1 MDAGKDQPAAVSD
14 MEAVYLWLVSGA
26 LLGLASSLHCV
37 GMCTGISASILF
49 LSPDESPRDRV
60 RTVLLAHLGRAISY
74 ATVGSALGA
83 AGAGLIGSLP
93 PPIAY
98 RMLQWAAAV
107 AMMWI
112 GLSTAGLLP
121 SLAIADRM
129 LAPLSSTIGGVAS
142 QLRSSPLGPFGMG
155 LGWGLTP
162 CAMVYGAYLTAMLTG
177 SAIGG
182 AITML
187 GFAAATLPA
196 LATSTLGL
204 RSLAAAKHRAG
215 LRVAVGLAIAAT
227 GFGGIYLAPL
237 VSDWL
242 CR

>member
-1 MDAGKDQPAAVSD
+1 
-14 MEAVYLWLVSGA
+14 MEAVYLWLVGGT

-37 GMCTGISASILF
+37 GMCSGISASILF
-49 LSPDESPRDRV
+49 MSPAKTPRGQALAA
-60 RTVLLAHLGRAISY
+60 LLAHLGRATAY
-74 ATVGSALGA
+74 AVIGALLGAVGSAA
-83 AGAGLIGSLP
+83 IGSLP

-121 SLAIADRM
+121 SLSFADRV
-129 LAPLSSTIGGVAS
+129 LAPFTGTVGGFASS
-142 QLRSSPLGPFGMG
+142 LRSSPLGTFGMG

-182 AITML
+182 VITML
-187 GFAAATLPA
+187 GFAAATVPA
-196 LATSTLGL
+196 LALGSL
-204 RSLAAAKHRAG
+204 GIRSLAAVSHGGAA
-215 LRVAVGLAIAAT
+215 RVAVGLCIAAT
-227 GFGGIYLAPL
+227 GMASAYLAPAL
-237 VSDWL
+237 TDL
-242 CR
+242 ICR